1 MGSFCCYVAAPT
13 RTRHSLQI
21 QHQIISNHGLLR
33 NTTSD
38 RSHHRYFGARQPSK
52 NPILKSTGANGG
64 IGFDTAALLASVPPS
79 NHVLVGSRNIAKG
92 EAALQQILQRNPQ
105 GTASL
110 VQLDADDDTS
120 INAAVQHIEQKFGR
134 LDVLINN
141 AGICKETYDGQ
152 WPSRNDLRAEFE
164 TNVFGPT
171 VLTAALVPLLKKSKS
186 PKIINVSSGLGSIA
200 RCSATTDSSS
210 GRVVRVP
217 GYRMTKAAL
226 NMLTAYQYQQ
236 LKDEGFKVWSFCPG
250 FVVTDLGRD
259 REVREKI
266 GCESS
271 ETSAQGILEILEGQ
285 RDDEVGMFLQR
296 YGERYDW

>member
-1 MGSFCCYVAAPT
+1 LLCCRCYKNQSQSSNTKSA
-13 RTRHSLQI
+13 
-21 QHQIISNHGLLR
+21 ISKHGILG
-33 NTTSD
+33 NATSD
-38 RSHHRYFGARQPSK
+38 NSHHRYFRALQAST
-52 NPILKSTGANGG
+52 NPILRSTGANGG
-64 IGFDTAALLASVPPS
+64 IGFDTAALLASVSPS

-92 EAALQQILQRNPQ
+92 EAALQQIQQRNPE

-110 VQLDADDDTS
+110 VQLDADDDAS
-120 INAAVQHIEQKFGR
+120 INAAVKHIEQEFGR

-171 VLTAALVPLLKKSKS
+171 ILTAAFIPLLKRSKA

-259 REVREKI
+259 REERERI

-285 RDDEVGMFLQR
+285 RDDEVGLFLQR
-296 YGERYDW
+296 YGKRYDW